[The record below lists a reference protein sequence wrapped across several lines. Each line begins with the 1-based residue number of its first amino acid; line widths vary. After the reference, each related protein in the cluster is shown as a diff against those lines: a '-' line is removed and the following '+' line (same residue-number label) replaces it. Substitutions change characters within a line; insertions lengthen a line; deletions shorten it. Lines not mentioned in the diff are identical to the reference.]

1 MPLPLLLAALCL
13 AVSPAPARAC
23 QLPSE
28 WRPLSEGC
36 RAELAETIV
45 YAKVLALHPEVPGL
59 YNYLPWQYQAGEG
72 GLFYSAEVEMLCD
85 QAWGSMLEVPAGSR
99 LNLTGLGYFSCHSHT
114 VVQDY
119 SYFFFVRMDENYN
132 LLPHG
137 VNFQDAIFPD
147 TQENRR
153 MFSSLFQFAN
163 CSQGQQLTAF
173 SSDWEIQEDNRLMCS
188 SVQKALFEEE
198 DHVKKLQQKVATL
211 EKRNR
216 QLRER
221 VKKVKR
227 SLRQARKN
235 SRHLELVNQKLNE
248 KLGGSGAQQ
257 HMNALGREPARAPY
271 RHG

>member
-1 MPLPLLLAALCL
+1 MLLPVVLAALCL
-13 AVSPAPARAC
+13 AACPAPARAC

-119 SYFFFVRMDENYN
+119 SYFFFVR
-132 LLPHG
+132 
-137 VNFQDAIFPD
+137 
-147 TQENRR
+147 
-153 MFSSLFQFAN
+153 
-163 CSQGQQLTAF
+163 
-173 SSDWEIQEDNRLMCS
+173 
-188 SVQKALFEEE
+188 
-198 DHVKKLQQKVATL
+198 
-211 EKRNR
+211 
-216 QLRER
+216 
-221 VKKVKR
+221 
-227 SLRQARKN
+227 
-235 SRHLELVNQKLNE
+235 
-248 KLGGSGAQQ
+248 
-257 HMNALGREPARAPY
+257 
-271 RHG
+271 